1 MLTGGLLFFGV
12 AADILVSTGVN
23 CAVVMQEAAMPLRP
37 GQLVR
42 MHSMTGPVAVVNGET
57 GVLKHTSRSLWVVEL
72 VKPCV
77 IGSHKKH
84 ELRIDP
90 KYLTGLAQVPM
101 LFKEK
106 LQAALVAERQEM
118 QASGALEMVRYVV
131 PNPLAEAV
139 HAGHT
144 NVYDATVLLA
154 FDVYLAEC
162 GIMVSTAA
170 RGAPVADG
178 DPHTQEMADRIEEQ
192 IMAAFEKRVNALGLR
207 GTYRGA
213 PESVLI
219 TALRAEYR
227 STCVEH
233 HAAHHA
239 ARQQQIDDAL
249 HKFLSKVHPCHNEG
263 CAARGQKNAF
273 DATTGQFRSAICS
286 RCKVGGFFDAV
297 HMRAGVPVHAVAA
310 ASVSCAAALDCDV
323 DYCLC

>member
-12 AADILVSTGVN
+12 AADILVSTGVK
-23 CAVVMQEAAMPLRP
+23 CVVVMQEAAMPLRP

-77 IGSHKKH
+77 IGLHKKH

-118 QASGALEMVRYVV
+118 QASGALQMVRHVV
-131 PNPLAEAV
+131 PNPLAQAV
-139 HAGHT
+139 NAGHT
-144 NVYDATVLLA
+144 NVYDATVQLA
-154 FDVYLAEC
+154 FNTYLTEC
-162 GIMVSTAA
+162 GVIVPTTAGSA
-170 RGAPVADG
+170 TMAGE
-178 DPHTQEMADRIEEQ
+178 DPQTQEMADLIEEQ
-192 IMAAFEKRVNALGLR
+192 IMAAFQKRVNTLGLR
-207 GTYRGA
+207 HMYRDD
-213 PESVLI
+213 PDCVVI
-219 TALRAEYR
+219 TALTAEYR
-227 STCVEH
+227 STCLEH

-249 HKFLSKVHPCHNEG
+249 HKFISKVHLCHNEG
-263 CAARGQKNAF
+263 CVARGQKNAF

-286 RCKVGGFFDAV
+286 RCKVGGFLGSCPHACWCA
-297 HMRAGVPVHAVAA
+297 RANFCCSICVVC
-310 ASVSCAAALDCDV
+310 SCS
-323 DYCLC
+323 